1 MATLLVAAAGLAAY
15 LVTTSAINASYE
27 TDQIC
32 TVDNQIEVLQAKYDE
47 MESQWQDI
55 ELDQEVFNN
64 QLKNDNQMLNND
76 VRDTQKIILSTQ
88 SKLRRQKII
97 LSMVSFITVLIVGLS
112 LFLKLLLKKQ
122 NETPQKNI
130 KLKDVLKIS

>member
-1 MATLLVAAAGLAAY
+1 MATLLVAAAGLAAIV
-15 LVTTSAINASYE
+15 VTSSAINASYE

-55 ELDQEVFNN
+55 EMDQDVFNN

-97 LSMVSFITVLIVGLS
+97 LSMVSFIIVLIVGLS